1 MFRAGLILPD
11 GVATASGQAAAAK
24 ALLDENR
31 WSIVRADQS
40 FAAAATRYDGLTVI
54 EEFLTPDQMNEVDGR
69 IIAPRALF

>member
-1 MFRAGLILPD
+1 M
-11 GVATASGQAAAAK
+11 
-24 ALLDENR
+24 
-31 WSIVRADQS
+31 VRADQS